1 MKERV
6 DKDVRLGYEHCGSH
20 NESSHFVAFSGHNAV
35 CEKDTEES

>member
-20 NESSHFVAFSGHNAV
+20 NESSHCVAFSGHNTV
-35 CEKDTEES
+35 CEKDT